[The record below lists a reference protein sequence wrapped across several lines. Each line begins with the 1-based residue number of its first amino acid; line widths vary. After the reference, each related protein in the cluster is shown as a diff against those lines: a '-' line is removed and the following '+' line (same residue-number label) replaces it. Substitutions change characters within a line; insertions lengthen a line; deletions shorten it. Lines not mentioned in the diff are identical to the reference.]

1 MTTSDFERQ
10 KCFSLYSVYINEND
24 AIDISIRVSIKN
36 SIFDDYECKL
46 SFISW
51 EHKL

>member
-1 MTTSDFERQ
+1 MTAWDFERQ
-10 KCFSLYSVYINEND
+10 KCFSLYSVYNEND
-24 AIDISIRVSIKN
+24 AIDISIRVPIKN